1 MFAEEGDVG
10 CWRCWMLWR
19 KEQEE
24 VSEKLRRGRE
34 IGASGEIPR
43 AKS

>member
-1 MFAEEGDVG
+1 M
-10 CWRCWMLWR
+10 R
-19 KEQEE
+19 KEQFVVVQEE
-24 VSEKLRRGRE
+24 EEKVSENLRRGRE